1 MKYLRP
7 ALLSLLLFSV
17 ITGLAYP
24 MLITGIA
31 QVLFPDAAN
40 GSVVTLN
47 NQPVGSSLIG
57 QEFRKPGY
65 FWSRLSAAVDSTD
78 KDKHQ
83 YFGLGS
89 AGTNLGPTNP
99 ALLDE
104 INGRIADL
112 KKYPTPAGPIPVD
125 LVTSSASGLDPHI
138 TPAAAYYQVLRVAQ
152 VRHMDAVKLKELIA
166 ANSEGSWGGFLGEA
180 RVNVLALNM
189 ALDKLNP
196 MP

>member
-24 MLITGIA
+24 MLITEIA

-152 VRHMDAVKLKELIA
+152 VRHMDAGKLRELIA

-189 ALDKLNP
+189 ALDKLK
-196 MP
+196 

>member
-1 MKYLRP
+1 MKYFRP
-7 ALLSLLLFSV
+7 AILSLLLFSV

-24 MLITGIA
+24 MLITCLA

-47 NQPVGSSLIG
+47 NQVVGSSLIG
-57 QEFRKPGY
+57 QEFRKPAY

-104 INGRIADL
+104 VNGRIADL
-112 KKYPTPAGPIPVD
+112 KKYPTPTGPIPVD

-138 TPAAAYYQVLRVAQ
+138 TPAAAYYQVPRVAQ
-152 VRHMDAVKLKELIA
+152 VRHMAAGRLRELIA
-166 ANSEGSWGGFLGEA
+166 SNSQGSWGGFLGEA

-196 MP
+196 TP